1 MVNVAL
7 GKQGTKFLH
16 SMSLN
21 ILAKHGS
28 QSLMK
33 NINAAVTIYKEAFA
47 GIIYGSLERIDIVKI
62 SALHFAQ
69 IVAVQGEEL

>member
-1 MVNVAL
+1 
-7 GKQGTKFLH
+7 
-16 SMSLN
+16 
-21 ILAKHGS
+21 
-28 QSLMK
+28 MK

>member
-1 MVNVAL
+1 
-7 GKQGTKFLH
+7 
-16 SMSLN
+16 
-21 ILAKHGS
+21 
-28 QSLMK
+28 MK

-62 SALHFAQ
+62 PALQFAQ